1 MIKYNT
7 IMVAKRF
14 PFGHFRK
21 MRDVPAM
28 EKNRW
33 HGIKR
38 TVRYIRTYAC
48 IYETVKAGTGK

>member
-1 MIKYNT
+1 
-7 IMVAKRF
+7 MVAKRF